1 MAQIA
6 FLGLGNMGGP
16 MAKNLIAAG
25 HTLTVFDLVAE
36 ACAALA
42 AEGALVATSALDAV
56 SDADVIISM
65 LPAGKHVAST
75 FLGESGLLAQVPT
88 DTLILDAST
97 IDATTA
103 REVGEAAAKLGIDFM
118 DTPVSGGVAAATAGT
133 LAFMCGGS
141 QSAFERAREILAGMG
156 SGEKIFHA
164 GPAGAGQVAK
174 AANNMLLAIHMI
186 GTCEALAMG
195 EAHGLDPA
203 VLSNIM
209 KASSGNNWSLQV
221 YNPWPDVMEDK
232 RSLAAAM
239 KSTPMKFPNTDE
251 KVGSLLYGG
260 VGAKPSA
267 YAVERNKRVFSNMS
281 KHNLV
286 FPTLGVHRLHFNG
299 WSVLCRSLQDCFE
312 AATNSGKDGM
322 LMVTDC
328 TGRRWTT
335 EYFQGYN
342 SYGKTHADQLDAK
355 EQSKFTTVLPG
366 DRIDLLCSAIG
377 GFSEMLSF
385 CQEFAGSLQ
394 FLSAHI
400 LRQDS
405 PQARFRWHRDTEQ
418 GTNYV
423 LTIVFL
429 LSQTKSTMQVA
440 GFEEVHYLGPGSG
453 VAFPSDSEHRSGH
466 ADPGTLKIAI
476 FFGTPAG
483 PGGRVEKVRSLDTD
497 WLVSE
502 DWESCM
508 CTNLY
513 HLPGVTALPFDG
525 IWIQCDGCNRWCH
538 RVCTGLTKKEARTVS
553 YTCPTCIEPTCWCN
567 KLIHV
572 TGFGEFDGHW
582 VGCDNCDM
590 FCHRIC
596 TGIAVEDMETAS
608 YVCPRCES
616 TISSVVTE
624 LVDDIVNILT
634 RFG

>member
-1 MAQIA
+1 MSQVTLSELVARGILPREGFV
-6 FLGLGNMGGP
+6 FLRRIDEVFSAIFDDGSIFFRDRQFTSPSGLGSYVLNMDRSPSSSRRTCSGWTDVYFSP
-16 MAKNLIAAG
+16 TKE
-25 HTLTVFDLVAE
+25 FE
-36 ACAALA
+36 
-42 AEGALVATSALDAV
+42 DAV
-56 SDADVIISM
+56 PLD
-65 LPAGKHVAST
+65 T
-75 FLGESGLLAQVPT
+75 FRRQL
-88 DTLILDAST
+88 
-97 IDATTA
+97 
-103 REVGEAAAKLGIDFM
+103 K
-118 DTPVSGGVAAATAGT
+118 
-133 LAFMCGGS
+133 
-141 QSAFERAREILAGMG
+141 
-156 SGEKIFHA
+156 EKILND
-164 GPAGAGQVAK
+164 GKKKSKKAK
-174 AANNMLLAIHMI
+174 QTLKLAERQLIEKRKTPNDGKKKRKKVKQNPTRVQSI
-186 GTCEALAMG
+186 DEESWKLA
-195 EAHGLDPA
+195 ER
-203 VLSNIM
+203 
-209 KASSGNNWSLQV
+209 
-221 YNPWPDVMEDK
+221 K

-286 FPTLGVHRLHFNG
+286 FHTLGVHRLHFNG

>member
-1 MAQIA
+1 MSQVTLSELVARGILPREGFV
-6 FLGLGNMGGP
+6 FLRRIDEVFSAIFDDGTIFFRDRQFTSPSGLGSYVLNMDRSPSSSRRTCSGWTDVYFSPTKEFG
-16 MAKNLIAAG
+16 
-25 HTLTVFDLVAE
+25 
-36 ACAALA
+36 
-42 AEGALVATSALDAV
+42 DAV
-56 SDADVIISM
+56 PLD
-65 LPAGKHVAST
+65 T
-75 FLGESGLLAQVPT
+75 FRRQL
-88 DTLILDAST
+88 
-97 IDATTA
+97 
-103 REVGEAAAKLGIDFM
+103 K
-118 DTPVSGGVAAATAGT
+118 
-133 LAFMCGGS
+133 
-141 QSAFERAREILAGMG
+141 
-156 SGEKIFHA
+156 EKILND
-164 GPAGAGQVAK
+164 GKKKSKKAK
-174 AANNMLLAIHMI
+174 QTLKLAERQLIEKRKTPNDGKKKRKKVKQNPTRVQSI
-186 GTCEALAMG
+186 DEESWKLA
-195 EAHGLDPA
+195 ER
-203 VLSNIM
+203 
-209 KASSGNNWSLQV
+209 
-221 YNPWPDVMEDK
+221 K